1 MAATL
6 FSVRPHAKTGDPR
19 PTVWEKHFQNRLS
32 WRFRKKKRESR
43 QNPRLTVGLG
53 KFNAKTVYH
62 GDSSRKSGAHAKAR
76 ERLGKNRSG
85 TRLSWRS
92 RFFPMALTPKPAT
105 EFWENRMG
113 SRLSWRFRKKT
124 RRLRQ
129 KRQLDRFG
137 EIRSGNRLSWR
148 SRNQAIRSAK
158 PFGLAKQYRMALVV
172 GAIDHNGPQ
181 ILLSPFPIADVFH
194 SLITLGS

>member
-105 EFWENRMG
+105 DLGKIDAKTVYYGDSARKSGNRSKTGDSQAAWENSSG
-113 SRLSWRFRKKT
+113 TCLSWRPR
-124 RRLRQ
+124 
-129 KRQLDRFG
+129 
-137 EIRSGNRLSWR
+137 NNPNWR
-148 SRNQAIRSAK
+148 SHSDWRNKKGCPLSSKR
-158 PFGLAKQYRMALVV
+158 PTTTGPNFLVR
-172 GAIDHNGPQ
+172 
-181 ILLSPFPIADVFH
+181 LLKKSQR
-194 SLITLGS
+194 